1 MKLLANHGAPVR
13 AGWAPAHRLF
23 AQKEERWAEA
33 HPTRPGGL
41 TGLLTFLL
49 ATLSHIAGAAETRSI
64 EITKFA
70 FAPKEIT
77 VAPGTK
83 VTWTN
88 HDETPHTISAADR
101 TFLSK
106 AMDTDD
112 RYEYTFASEGDFSY
126 FCTLHPFM
134 TGIVHVRK

>member
-1 MKLLANHGAPVR
+1 MTTAPNRTATAYTGLA
-13 AGWAPAHRLF
+13 
-23 AQKEERWAEA
+23 
-33 HPTRPGGL
+33 
-41 TGLLTFLL
+41 GLLTFML
-49 ATLSHIAGAAETRSI
+49 ATLSSLAGAAETPSI

-77 VAPGTK
+77 VTPGTK
-83 VTWTN
+83 VVWTN
-88 HDETPHTISAADR
+88 HDETPHTISAADKA
-101 TFLSK
+101 FVSK

-134 TGIVHVRK
+134 TGTVHVRK

>member
-1 MKLLANHGAPVR
+1 MTTSPNYNAR
-13 AGWAPAHRLF
+13 AH
-23 AQKEERWAEA
+23 
-33 HPTRPGGL
+33 GGL
-41 TGLLTFLL
+41 AGLLTFLL
-49 ATLSHIAGAAETRSI
+49 ATLSRIAGAVEAPSI

-77 VAPGTK
+77 VVLGTK

-88 HDETPHTISAADR
+88 HDETPHTISAADK

>member
-1 MKLLANHGAPVR
+1 MTTSPNYNAKAHGGLAALLA
-13 AGWAPAHRLF
+13 L
-23 AQKEERWAEA
+23 
-33 HPTRPGGL
+33 
-41 TGLLTFLL
+41 LL
-49 ATLSHIAGAAETRSI
+49 ALLSGIAASVETPSI
-64 EITKFA
+64 DTPSIDITKFA

-77 VAPGTK
+77 VVPGTK
-83 VTWTN
+83 VIWTN
-88 HDETPHTISAADR
+88 HDETPHTISAADK

>member
-1 MKLLANHGAPVR
+1 MTTSPNYNAKAL
-13 AGWAPAHRLF
+13 
-23 AQKEERWAEA
+23 
-33 HPTRPGGL
+33 GGL
-41 TGLLTFLL
+41 TGLLTFLM
-49 ATLSHIAGAAETRSI
+49 ASLSGIAAGAETPSIESPSI
-64 EITKFA
+64 EIAKFA
-70 FAPKEIT
+70 FVPKEIT

-88 HDETPHTISAADR
+88 HDETPHTIAAADKS
-101 TFLSK
+101 FLSK

>member
-1 MKLLANHGAPVR
+1 MTTSPNYNAKANGALA
-13 AGWAPAHRLF
+13 
-23 AQKEERWAEA
+23 
-33 HPTRPGGL
+33 
-41 TGLLTFLL
+41 GLLTFLL
-49 ATLSHIAGAAETRSI
+49 APLSATAAGVEIPSVGTASIETPSI
-64 EITKFA
+64 EISKFA

-83 VTWTN
+83 VTWIN
-88 HDETPHTISAADR
+88 HDETPHAISAADK

>member
-1 MKLLANHGAPVR
+1 MTTSSNYNAR
-13 AGWAPAHRLF
+13 AH
-23 AQKEERWAEA
+23 
-33 HPTRPGGL
+33 GGL

-49 ATLSHIAGAAETRSI
+49 ATLSRIAGAVETPSIETPSIETPSI
-64 EITKFA
+64 EIRKFA

-83 VTWTN
+83 VIWTN
-88 HDETPHTISAADR
+88 RDETPHTISAADK

>member
-1 MKLLANHGAPVR
+1 MKSAM
-13 AGWAPAHRLF
+13 
-23 AQKEERWAEA
+23 
-33 HPTRPGGL
+33 PTLRDRTATAYTGL
-41 TGLLTFLL
+41 TGLLTFML
-49 ATLSHIAGAAETRSI
+49 ATLSSIAGAVETPSI
-64 EITKFA
+64 EITRFA

-83 VTWTN
+83 VIWTN
-88 HDETPHTISAADR
+88 RDETPHTISAADK

>member
-1 MKLLANHGAPVR
+1 MITSRNHNHKAR
-13 AGWAPAHRLF
+13 
-23 AQKEERWAEA
+23 
-33 HPTRPGGL
+33 GGL
-41 TGLLTFLL
+41 TGLLTFML
-49 ATLSHIAGAAETRSI
+49 ATLPGIAGAAETPAI

-88 HDETPHTISAADR
+88 RDETPHTISAAAK

>member
-1 MKLLANHGAPVR
+1 MTTAPNR
-13 AGWAPAHRLF
+13 IATAY
-23 AQKEERWAEA
+23 
-33 HPTRPGGL
+33 TGL
-41 TGLLTFLL
+41 TGLLTFIL
-49 ATLSHIAGAAETRSI
+49 ATLSSIAGAVETPPI
-64 EITKFA
+64 EISKFT

-83 VTWTN
+83 VTWVN
-88 HDETPHTISAADR
+88 RDETPHTISAADK
-101 TFLSK
+101 TFVSK

>member
-1 MKLLANHGAPVR
+1 MK
-13 AGWAPAHRLF
+13 AHRNL
-23 AQKEERWAEA
+23 APIAY
-33 HPTRPGGL
+33 TGL
-41 TGLLTFLL
+41 TGLLTFTLV
-49 ATLSHIAGAAETRSI
+49 TLSNIAAAVETPSI

-70 FAPKEIT
+70 FAPMEIT

-83 VTWTN
+83 VVWTN
-88 HDETPHTISAADR
+88 RDETPHTISAADK

>member
-1 MKLLANHGAPVR
+1 MTPTPNYNARARCGLA
-13 AGWAPAHRLF
+13 
-23 AQKEERWAEA
+23 
-33 HPTRPGGL
+33 
-41 TGLLTFLL
+41 GLLTFLL
-49 ATLSHIAGAAETRSI
+49 ATLSGFAGAVETPSIETSSI

-83 VTWTN
+83 VIWTN
-88 HDETPHTISAADR
+88 HDETPHTISAADK

-112 RYEYTFASEGDFSY
+112 RYEYTFAREGDFSY